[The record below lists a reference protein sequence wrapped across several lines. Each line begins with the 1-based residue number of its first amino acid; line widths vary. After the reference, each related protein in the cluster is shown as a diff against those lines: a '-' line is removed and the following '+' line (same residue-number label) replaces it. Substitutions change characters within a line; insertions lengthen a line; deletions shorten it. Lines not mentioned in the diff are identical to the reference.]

1 LVAAIA
7 AQRPPEVTE
16 LINALA
22 EADLLEFADD
32 CVKHLRGMQVPFLSK
47 YRDRFG
53 GHSHWIAASR
63 DYIIE
68 LFQLAL
74 RHTSSTSML
83 DGYKS
88 ILGDVPEALHV
99 VIFSRRQELARCLT

>member
-1 LVAAIA
+1 MVAAIA
-7 AQRPPEVTE
+7 AQRPPEVKE